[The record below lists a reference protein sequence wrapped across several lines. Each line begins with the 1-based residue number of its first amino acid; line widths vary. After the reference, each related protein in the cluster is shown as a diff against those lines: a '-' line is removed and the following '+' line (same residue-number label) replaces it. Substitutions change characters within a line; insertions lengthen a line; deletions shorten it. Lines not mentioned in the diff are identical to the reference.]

1 MTAKQILK
9 KAKGVAMGFVHLR
22 FKKYVIVLILGV
34 VIVGFLGDNSVVAHL
49 SNKQRIGELK
59 AEIAHHL
66 ALTRNNQEQIEK
78 MQTDP
83 KAVEKVGRERYFMK
97 MDDEDV
103 FVLSDDQQ
111 VAESVLEDESV
122 E

>member
-1 MTAKQILK
+1 
-9 KAKGVAMGFVHLR
+9 MGFVHLR